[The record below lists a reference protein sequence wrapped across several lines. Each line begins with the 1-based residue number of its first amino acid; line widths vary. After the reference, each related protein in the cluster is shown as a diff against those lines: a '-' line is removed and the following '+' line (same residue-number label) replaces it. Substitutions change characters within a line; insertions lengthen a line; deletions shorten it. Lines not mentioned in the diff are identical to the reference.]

1 MFPVITGEFPD
12 ISISAFFITDRID
25 INGKIF
31 RSGFFQYTHTRFYYK
46 RIHDT
51 FAGAARIQVKL
62 GELPVA
68 SALGLVMPEDRTV
81 LIKHYRL
88 GHTLHSVLNISAH
101 Q

>member
-1 MFPVITGEFPD
+1 MFPIITGEFPD
-12 ISISAFFITDRID
+12 ISVSAFFVADRID

-31 RSGFFQYTHTRFYYK
+31 RSGFFQYTHTCFYYE
-46 RIHDT
+46 RIHDA
-51 FAGAARIQVKL
+51 FVGAERIQVKL

-68 SALGLVMPEDRTV
+68 PALGLVMPEDRTV

-88 GHTLHSVLNISAH
+88 RHTLHSVLDISAH